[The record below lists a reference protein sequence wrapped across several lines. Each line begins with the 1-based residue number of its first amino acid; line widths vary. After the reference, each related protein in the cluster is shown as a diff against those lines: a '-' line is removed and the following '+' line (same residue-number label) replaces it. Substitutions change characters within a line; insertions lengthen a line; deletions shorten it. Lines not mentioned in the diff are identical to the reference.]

1 MDLWLRW
8 MSVVGELRPACSRA
22 RTFLW
27 LSLCL
32 AGMCIR
38 PDLAGVTSIVR
49 TFGLQEDLYDRL
61 LDFFHSPALDIDAL
75 ARLWAKTAV
84 GMFPGVIRKN
94 GRLLIVGDGLKAP
107 KSGKKMPAVKL
118 LHQESDSNTKPEY
131 IMGHSTQAT
140 AILVGALRTVFAVPL
155 IGRIHEGVVF
165 SNRDTLTQLD
175 RMILMTDALGLPK
188 FYFIADSYYSA
199 RKVMAALLKNGNH
212 LVSQVKKSAVAYMPA
227 GAPSGTGRKRRPKI
241 YGKKVQLRT
250 LFDDPAAM
258 CEAESPVYG
267 EEKVSLRYR
276 SADLLLKKI
285 GVTVRFVAVIHPSR
299 GRCILMSTD
308 LSLSPLEIIALYGLR
323 FKIEVTFKQA
333 VRTIGAYAYHFW
345 MKTMT
350 PIRKSSGDQYL
361 HRKTDAYRAAVRRKL
376 SAYHRFIQIG
386 LIAQGLLQYL
396 SICVPELVWAKFRSW
411 LRTIRPGVLPTEQ
424 VTSLALSNSLPEFLT
439 GSPSEAAFT
448 KFLVERIDFKLNNP
462 LGRAA

>member
-1 MDLWLRW
+1 
-8 MSVVGELRPACSRA
+8 
-22 RTFLW
+22 
-27 LSLCL
+27 
-32 AGMCIR
+32 MCIR

-75 ARLWAKTAV
+75 ARLWAKTVV

>member
-1 MDLWLRW
+1 
-8 MSVVGELRPACSRA
+8 
-22 RTFLW
+22 
-27 LSLCL
+27 
-32 AGMCIR
+32 MCIR

-75 ARLWAKTAV
+75 ARLWAKTVV

-361 HRKTDAYRAAVRRKL
+361 HIKTDAYRAAVRRKL

>member
-8 MSVVGELRPACSRA
+8 MSVVRAFRPACSRA

-49 TFGLQEDLYDRL
+49 AFGLQVALYDRL
-61 LDFFHSPALDIDAL
+61 LDFFHSPALDIERL
-75 ARLWAKTAV
+75 TRLWAKTVV
-84 GMFPGVIRKN
+84 GMFSGVLKKN

-131 IMGHSTQAT
+131 IMGHSTQAV

-155 IGRIHEGVVF
+155 KSRIHEGIVF
-165 SNRDTLTQLD
+165 SNRNKLTLLD
-175 RMILMTDALGLPK
+175 KMVLMTEDLDLPA

-199 RKVMAALLKNGNH
+199 RKVMAALLMKGNH
-212 LVSQVKKSAVAYMPA
+212 LVSQVRMNAVAYMPA
-227 GAPSGTGRKRRPKI
+227 GEYAGMGRKRRPKV
-241 YGKKVQLRT
+241 YGKKVKLRT

-258 CEAESPVYG
+258 CEAKSPVYG
-267 EEKVSLRYR
+267 EKNVLLKYR
-276 SADLLLKKI
+276 CADLLLKRI
-285 GVTVRFVAVIHPSR
+285 GIMVRFVAVNHPNR
-299 GRCILMSTD
+299 GRCLLLSTD

-323 FKIEVTFKQA
+323 FKIEVSFKQA

-345 MKTMT
+345 MKNMA

-361 HRKTDAYRAAVRRKL
+361 HRKTEAYRTAVRRKL
-376 SAYHRFIQIG
+376 DAYHRFIQIG

-411 LRTIRPGVLPTEQ
+411 LRTMRPGVLPTEQ
-424 VTSLALSNSLPEFLT
+424 VTSLALKNSLPEFLL
-439 GSPSEAAFT
+439 SESKEATFT
-448 KFLVERIDFKLNNP
+448 IFLSERIDCTLNNP
-462 LGRAA
+462 LGKAA

>member
-1 MDLWLRW
+1 
-8 MSVVGELRPACSRA
+8 
-22 RTFLW
+22 
-27 LSLCL
+27 
-32 AGMCIR
+32 MCIR

-75 ARLWAKTAV
+75 ARLWAKTVV

-118 LHQESDSNTKPEY
+118 RHQESDSNTKPEY

>member
-1 MDLWLRW
+1 
-8 MSVVGELRPACSRA
+8 
-22 RTFLW
+22 
-27 LSLCL
+27 
-32 AGMCIR
+32 
-38 PDLAGVTSIVR
+38 
-49 TFGLQEDLYDRL
+49 
-61 LDFFHSPALDIDAL
+61 
-75 ARLWAKTAV
+75 
-84 GMFPGVIRKN
+84 
-94 GRLLIVGDGLKAP
+94 
-107 KSGKKMPAVKL
+107 
-118 LHQESDSNTKPEY
+118 
-131 IMGHSTQAT
+131 MGHSTQAT